1 MTEVIDALL
10 FKAGWWSAGAWF
22 AFVITLIVI
31 SVGLSKAG
39 PIWITALAVGGPLA
53 AFTVIPVLRA
63 VADPAPGCVSE
74 CTGRLVILAVS
85 AGVFLGWA
93 VALILVAALYLSRR
107 GRQPEPT

>member
-10 FKAGWWSAGAWF
+10 FEAGWWSAGAWF
-22 AFVITLIVI
+22 AFVITLIVL

-39 PIWITALAVGGPLA
+39 PIWSTVLVLGGPLA
-53 AFTVIPVLRA
+53 AVIVIPVLRA

-85 AGVFLGWA
+85 AGALFGWA
-93 VALILVAALYLSRR
+93 VAVTLAGAVYLARR
-107 GRQPEPT
+107 GRAT